1 MSQHSAYT
9 KSIFALFIGVF
20 FTGISGIF
28 IKSAAAPGAVTAFY
42 RMAIGA
48 FVLTP
53 LFLYQLSN
61 QKFILNR
68 EGIKYALIAGL
79 CFGGDMVLWAT
90 GITISNATLPTIMG
104 NLAPLWVGLIA
115 LAFLK
120 ERLKWHFWT
129 GVLLATIGVFVI
141 VHKNIGNA
149 DNVLLGI
156 LLGAG
161 AGLFYA
167 VFYVVTQIGRKH
179 IDTIPFLYLSTL
191 GSAVVLAIYNL
202 LAGNE
207 LLGYSNDTY
216 FLFVVYGIGVQVVGW
231 MFINYAQGYVK
242 ATIVSTILLG
252 QPLVTAVI
260 AALFLAEVLTV
271 YHYIGSAIVLGGI
284 YVVQISRQKSR

>member
-1 MSQHSAYT
+1 MLQQSTYT
-9 KSIFALFIGVF
+9 KSIIALFIGVF

-48 FVLTP
+48 ITLTP
-53 LFLYQLSN
+53 LFFYQYTN
-61 QKFILNR
+61 QTFILNKV
-68 EGIKYALIAGL
+68 GVKWALLAGL
-79 CFGGDMVLWAT
+79 CFGADMILWAT
-90 GITISNATLPTIMG
+90 GISISNATLPTIMG

-120 ERLKWHFWT
+120 ERLKWHFWA

-149 DNVLLGI
+149 NNILFGM

-167 VFYVVTQIGRKH
+167 IFYVITQLGRKH
-179 IDTIPFLYLSTL
+179 IDTIPFLYFSTI
-191 GSAVVLAIYNL
+191 GSAFLLFIYNL
-202 LAGNE
+202 IVGNNFV
-207 LLGYSNDTY
+207 GYTNDTY
-216 FLFVVYGIGVQVVGW
+216 LLFIVYGVGVQVVGW

-252 QPLVTAVI
+252 QPLVTATI
-260 AALFLAEVLTV
+260 AALFLSEVLTI
-271 YHYIGSAIVLGGI
+271 YHYIGSLVVLAGI
-284 YVVQISRQKSR
+284 YVVQLSRQKG